1 MSKVVTHRKRNAG
14 SFWLSIALLVGTTV
28 LVYAR
33 VSGFPFVEW
42 DDPEYISR
50 NPMVQSGFTF
60 EGVRWALLSTELANW
75 FPLTGL
81 SFMSE
86 TQLFGV
92 NASVHHVTNL
102 VLHCLNATLL
112 FVILRRATGRCV
124 ASWFVAALFALHPLH
139 VESVAWISE
148 RKGLLSTLFA
158 LLAIREYFGYAASRH
173 AWRYGLVVIL
183 FGASLLS
190 KPMLVTLPLLL
201 FLLDVWPLRRIGL
214 SARSSD
220 DAGRPSRSRLLLEKV
235 PLLLMSLVYSAVTF
249 YAQDTAGATRGSD
262 LITLPERLAN
272 AVVATTW
279 YLEKAVWPTDLCAL
293 YTHPYLDGGTPWPAW
308 VVAGSALFLVAVSCG
323 VFMARRHPEF
333 AVGWLWYLISLL
345 PVLGLVQ
352 VGIQPFADRYSY
364 VPLIGIFVMIVFGL
378 DEGLGRLARTRPWL
392 PAAAVA
398 LGGLALLGFAV
409 SARQQVETWGSS
421 SRLFGRMLEVS
432 PTNSVAHF
440 KLGNE
445 YRDAG
450 QAEAAIERY
459 QDAIRIH
466 PGFVRARRELGRLL
480 RERDRPTGSG
490 ESAPSP

>member
-1 MSKVVTHRKRNAG
+1 MSKVVTERQRNTWT
-14 SFWLSIALLVGTTV
+14 FWLSVALLVGATV

-33 VSGFPFVEW
+33 VSGFSFVEW

-50 NPMVQSGFTF
+50 NPMVQSGFTL
-60 EGVRWALLSTELANW
+60 EGVRWALFSTELANW

-81 SFMSE
+81 SFMFE

-92 NASVHHVTNL
+92 SASVHHVTNL
-102 VLHCLNATLL
+102 ALHCLNAILL
-112 FVILRRATGRCV
+112 FVILRRATGRSV

-158 LLAIREYFGYAASRH
+158 LLAIWAYCRYAASRKT
-173 AWRYGLVVIL
+173 WRYGLVVVL

-201 FLLDVWPLRRIGL
+201 LLLDVWPLRRVEL
-214 SARSSD
+214 SWRSRD
-220 DAGRPSRSRLLLEKV
+220 EAGRPSRSRLLIEKV
-235 PLLLMSLVYSAVTF
+235 PLLLTSLVYSVVTF

-262 LITLPERLAN
+262 LIALPERLAN
-272 AVVATTW
+272 AVVASSW
-279 YLEKAVWPTDLCAL
+279 YLEKTVWPADLCAL
-293 YTHPYLDGGTPWPAW
+293 YTHPYLDGGTPLPAW
-308 VVAGSALFLVAVSCG
+308 VVVGSALLLMAVSCG
-323 VFMARRHPEF
+323 VFMARRHPYL

-364 VPLIGIFVMIVFGL
+364 VPLIGIYIMIVFGL
-378 DEGLGRLARTRPWL
+378 DEGLGRLASTRPWL
-392 PAAAVA
+392 RGATVVFGA
-398 LGGLALLGFAV
+398 LALVGFAV

-421 SRLFGRMLEVS
+421 SRLFSQMLEVS

-466 PGFVRARRELGRLL
+466 PGFGRARRELGRLL
-480 RERDRPTGSG
+480 RERGQSTPV
-490 ESAPSP
+490 SP